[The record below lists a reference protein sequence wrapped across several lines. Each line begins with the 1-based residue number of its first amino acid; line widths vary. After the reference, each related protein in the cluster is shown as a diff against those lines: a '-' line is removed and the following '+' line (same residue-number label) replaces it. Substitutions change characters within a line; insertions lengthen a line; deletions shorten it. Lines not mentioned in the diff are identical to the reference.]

1 MPLDESIGKLKLG
14 TSLGEFEAFKD
25 VIIEVDVTANRGDC
39 QNLHGIAR
47 EICTALDLNM
57 KDSHENEDSENLLG
71 IGRIAS
77 VRTED
82 KVNGSF
88 LYKAFELKNALSE
101 NLLTRL
107 RLALIDCQKTNLVER
122 LLEYATFCTG
132 VLFRAYDHAKLVG
145 EGEKAVFDIKN
156 GENGEC
162 VVFCEDKNLGVA
174 GIYQSDEA
182 RVDEGSKVIL
192 VEASYVKPDVVSKAI
207 FENKNLPKGD
217 QVYRSSRGSEP
228 NLAYGADYLFKR
240 LAGFKDSLSLFAGSQ
255 QSLLNTEPI
264 TLSISLGELKNMIG
278 QEVARNDVV
287 KILKK
292 LGFEIAVNVEQES
305 FNVKVP
311 LFRHDIVNSH
321 DICEEIVR
329 IIGIDNI
336 ASTPLNF
343 SEKNRLN
350 KTYFDYKN
358 ALNLRHRAASN
369 GFFESVHYVFDSLD
383 ELSELNF
390 KPCKIKIL
398 NPINNELNTLRP
410 ALVNHLLSSSEK
422 NIKNSKRSVRLFEL
436 GEVFDENAN
445 QGLNLGFVVSG
456 LLKEPTLINGA
467 KGEEANFY
475 AFAAMVQ
482 NVIGKFDLK
491 PCREISYLSP
501 YEQAHIYQ
509 NGEKIGYIGRV
520 DARVEAKRDLP
531 KTYVCEI
538 DFAKL
543 KFEPILA
550 VPYSKFQSTTRD
562 LSLIVPENFEAGR
575 IYECI
580 RELNLK
586 ELKEFLPVDI
596 YKDAKLN
603 GAISL
608 SLKFTFQDMEKTLE
622 DDDINAL
629 MDKILSELKEKLDI
643 GIR

>member
-1 MPLDESIGKLKLG
+1 
-14 TSLGEFEAFKD
+14 
-25 VIIEVDVTANRGDC
+25 
-39 QNLHGIAR
+39 
-47 EICTALDLNM
+47 M

-107 RLALIDCQKTNLVER
+107 RLALIECQKTNLVER

-358 ALNLRHRAASN
+358 ALNLRHRAADN

-482 NVIGKFDLK
+482 NVIGKFELK

-531 KTYVCEI
+531 RTYVCEI

-580 RELNLK
+580 RGLNLK

-629 MDKILSELKEKLDI
+629 MDKILSELKEKLNI

>member
-1 MPLDESIGKLKLG
+1 
-14 TSLGEFEAFKD
+14 
-25 VIIEVDVTANRGDC
+25 
-39 QNLHGIAR
+39 
-47 EICTALDLNM
+47 M

-358 ALNLRHRAASN
+358 ALNLRHRAADN

-482 NVIGKFDLK
+482 NVIGKFELK

-580 RELNLK
+580 RGLNLK

>member
-1 MPLDESIGKLKLG
+1 
-14 TSLGEFEAFKD
+14 
-25 VIIEVDVTANRGDC
+25 
-39 QNLHGIAR
+39 
-47 EICTALDLNM
+47 M

-107 RLALIDCQKTNLVER
+107 RLALIECQKTNLVER

-182 RVDEGSKVIL
+182 MVDEGSKVIL

-240 LAGFKDSLSLFAGSQ
+240 LTSFKDSLSLFAGSQ

-358 ALNLRHRAASN
+358 ALNLRHRAADN

-482 NVIGKFDLK
+482 NVIGKFELK

-580 RELNLK
+580 RGLNLK

-629 MDKILSELKEKLDI
+629 MDKILSELKEKLNI

>member
-1 MPLDESIGKLKLG
+1 
-14 TSLGEFEAFKD
+14 
-25 VIIEVDVTANRGDC
+25 
-39 QNLHGIAR
+39 
-47 EICTALDLNM
+47 
-57 KDSHENEDSENLLG
+57 
-71 IGRIAS
+71 
-77 VRTED
+77 
-82 KVNGSF
+82 
-88 LYKAFELKNALSE
+88 
-101 NLLTRL
+101 
-107 RLALIDCQKTNLVER
+107 
-122 LLEYATFCTG
+122 
-132 VLFRAYDHAKLVG
+132 
-145 EGEKAVFDIKN
+145 
-156 GENGEC
+156 
-162 VVFCEDKNLGVA
+162 
-174 GIYQSDEA
+174 
-182 RVDEGSKVIL
+182 
-192 VEASYVKPDVVSKAI
+192 
-207 FENKNLPKGD
+207 
-217 QVYRSSRGSEP
+217 
-228 NLAYGADYLFKR
+228 
-240 LAGFKDSLSLFAGSQ
+240 
-255 QSLLNTEPI
+255 
-264 TLSISLGELKNMIG
+264 MIG

-343 SEKNRLN
+343 AEKSRLN

-358 ALNLRHRAASN
+358 ALNLRRRAADN

-475 AFAAMVQ
+475 AFASMVQ
-482 NVIGKFDLK
+482 NVIGKFELK
-491 PCREISYLSP
+491 PCQGISYLSP

-509 NGEKIGYIGRV
+509 NGENIGYIGRV

-543 KFEPILA
+543 KFEPVLA

-580 RELNLK
+580 RGLNLK

-608 SLKFTFQDMEKTLE
+608 SLKFIFQDMEKTLE

-629 MDKILSELKEKLDI
+629 MDKILGELKEKLNI

>member
-1 MPLDESIGKLKLG
+1 
-14 TSLGEFEAFKD
+14 
-25 VIIEVDVTANRGDC
+25 
-39 QNLHGIAR
+39 
-47 EICTALDLNM
+47 
-57 KDSHENEDSENLLG
+57 
-71 IGRIAS
+71 
-77 VRTED
+77 
-82 KVNGSF
+82 
-88 LYKAFELKNALSE
+88 
-101 NLLTRL
+101 
-107 RLALIDCQKTNLVER
+107 
-122 LLEYATFCTG
+122 
-132 VLFRAYDHAKLVG
+132 
-145 EGEKAVFDIKN
+145 
-156 GENGEC
+156 
-162 VVFCEDKNLGVA
+162 
-174 GIYQSDEA
+174 
-182 RVDEGSKVIL
+182 
-192 VEASYVKPDVVSKAI
+192 
-207 FENKNLPKGD
+207 
-217 QVYRSSRGSEP
+217 
-228 NLAYGADYLFKR
+228 
-240 LAGFKDSLSLFAGSQ
+240 
-255 QSLLNTEPI
+255 
-264 TLSISLGELKNMIG
+264 MIG

-358 ALNLRHRAASN
+358 ALNLRRRAASN

-482 NVIGKFDLK
+482 NVIGKFELK

-550 VPYSKFQSTTRD
+550 APYSKFQSTTRD

-580 RELNLK
+580 RGLNLK

-629 MDKILSELKEKLDI
+629 MDKILSELKEKLNI

>member
-1 MPLDESIGKLKLG
+1 
-14 TSLGEFEAFKD
+14 
-25 VIIEVDVTANRGDC
+25 
-39 QNLHGIAR
+39 
-47 EICTALDLNM
+47 M

-107 RLALIDCQKTNLVER
+107 RLALIECQKTNLVER

-132 VLFRAYDHAKLVG
+132 VLFRAYDHVKLVG

-358 ALNLRHRAASN
+358 ALNLRHRAADN

-482 NVIGKFDLK
+482 NVIGKFELK

-580 RELNLK
+580 RGLNLK

-629 MDKILSELKEKLDI
+629 MDKILSELKEKLNI

>member
-1 MPLDESIGKLKLG
+1 
-14 TSLGEFEAFKD
+14 
-25 VIIEVDVTANRGDC
+25 
-39 QNLHGIAR
+39 
-47 EICTALDLNM
+47 M

-101 NLLTRL
+101 NLLTRM
-107 RLALIDCQKTNLVER
+107 RLALIECQKTNLVER

-132 VLFRAYDHAKLVG
+132 VLFRAYDHVKLVG

-358 ALNLRHRAASN
+358 ALNLRHRAADN

-482 NVIGKFDLK
+482 NVIGKFELK

-543 KFEPILA
+543 KFEPVLA

-580 RELNLK
+580 RGLNLK

-629 MDKILSELKEKLDI
+629 MDKILSELKEKLNI

>member
-1 MPLDESIGKLKLG
+1 
-14 TSLGEFEAFKD
+14 
-25 VIIEVDVTANRGDC
+25 
-39 QNLHGIAR
+39 
-47 EICTALDLNM
+47 M

-240 LAGFKDSLSLFAGSQ
+240 LASFKDSLSLFAGSQ

-482 NVIGKFDLK
+482 NVIGKFELK

-550 VPYSKFQSTTRD
+550 APYSKFQSTTRD

-580 RELNLK
+580 RGLNLK

-629 MDKILSELKEKLDI
+629 MDKILSELKEKLNI

>member
-1 MPLDESIGKLKLG
+1 M
-14 TSLGEFEAFKD
+14 
-25 VIIEVDVTANRGDC
+25 IIEVDVTANRGDC

-358 ALNLRHRAASN
+358 ALNLRHRAADN

-482 NVIGKFDLK
+482 NVIGKFELK

-580 RELNLK
+580 RGLNLK

-629 MDKILSELKEKLDI
+629 MDKILSELKEKLNI